1 MNGSENFTIFK
12 IQRRGEGGPREGR
25 GRERKGGGK
34 GIDFLHNSILLVK
47 PKEEKRSNKT
57 RPIFGKEVTGKEID
71 KMRPLWERMGGPQ
84 KSKFP
89 GNPWGK
95 CHTPSS
101 HLLSL
106 QHPSTQ
112 SAFTRDETPHPY
124 PLGCLRAKA
133 LPHFTHFHTHFGNST
148 LPIQNQA
155 CHPSLQ
161 SIVSPSKYKGEG
173 ENAVWHLH
181 FLKHPIGQKSKKAM
195 S

>member
-1 MNGSENFTIFK
+1 MLKELRKKNVPI
-12 IQRRGEGGPREGR
+12 RRAQFLARKLP
-25 GRERKGGGK
+25 ERKR
-34 GIDFLHNSILLVK
+34 DFNA
-47 PKEEKRSNKT
+47 
-57 RPIFGKEVTGKEID
+57 
-71 KMRPLWERMGGPQ
+71 PLWERMGGPQ

-173 ENAVWHLH
+173 ENSVWHLH

>member
-1 MNGSENFTIFK
+1 M
-12 IQRRGEGGPREGR
+12 GR
-25 GRERKGGGK
+25 
-34 GIDFLHNSILLVK
+34 
-47 PKEEKRSNKT
+47 
-57 RPIFGKEVTGKEID
+57 
-71 KMRPLWERMGGPQ
+71 PQ
-84 KSKFP
+84 KSKFI
-89 GNPWGK
+89 GVFEGK
-95 CHTPSS
+95 CHEPFYTQYLTNHAIFNHTPSS

-173 ENAVWHLH
+173 DNSVWHLH

>member
-1 MNGSENFTIFK
+1 
-12 IQRRGEGGPREGR
+12 
-25 GRERKGGGK
+25 
-34 GIDFLHNSILLVK
+34 
-47 PKEEKRSNKT
+47 
-57 RPIFGKEVTGKEID
+57 
-71 KMRPLWERMGGPQ
+71 MRPLWERMGGPQ

-173 ENAVWHLH
+173 DNSVWHLH

-195 S
+195 SQKWIYSAGRRTPLRIPSEMKRKLPSRGLCKKGRRHVEGCVRKAIYVHVEARRD